1 MMQRPRTVR
10 PFPVVCA
17 FVIALLAAGGRNL
30 AAQELK
36 LYSEILPD
44 GAASVGPD
52 WAELLFPPL
61 ALSNTGC
68 ARVNSFPPAQ
78 EPMRVYYW
86 GAQTRFIDAFTAPT
100 DHFTTLGVRFELPAR
115 VPITDARLDSAL
127 ALADL
132 DVLEFSGEP
141 PMVMKSTRP
150 KHASARREGGSV
162 RIRIEGKEA
171 VDALLRPRGDSI
183 DIRACR
189 RDDTT
194 YVFPWRT
201 RIVGGAAGPPKAPTK
216 ADSVAAF
223 AAAVDA
229 ILADD
234 SSAAHARLRE
244 SPVTERRDSSPD
256 ILVQFGRMEAGEWA
270 APSIARMRRWHWRAL
285 RWTVDSIGAPR
296 ESGGQSASKVFT
308 AFPNKIALT
317 FSIMGDTANVT
328 EMRLFATCMPELHV
342 ARPVW
347 WMTHVLAAAPSG
359 WRQIRTKSGMAR
371 TGCN

>member
-1 MMQRPRTVR
+1 MS
-10 PFPVVCA
+10 
-17 FVIALLAAGGRNL
+17 I
-30 AAQELK
+30 
-36 LYSEILPD
+36 
-44 GAASVGPD
+44 
-52 WAELLFPPL
+52 
-61 ALSNTGC
+61 TGEHR
-68 ARVNSFPPAQ
+68 RVSS
-78 EPMRVYYW
+78 
-86 GAQTRFIDAFTAPT
+86 TRSLQPT

-141 PMVMKSTRP
+141 PMVKKRTRP
-150 KHASARREGGSV
+150 KHASVRREGRSV

-171 VDALLRPRGDSI
+171 VEALLRPRGDSI
-183 DIRACR
+183 DISSCR

-234 SSAAHARLRE
+234 SSAAHAQLQE
-244 SPVTERRDSSPD
+244 SRVLGRRDSSPD
-256 ILVQFGRMEAGEWA
+256 IRVRFGRMEAAEWA

-285 RWTVDSIGAPR
+285 RWTVDSTNGVR

-308 AFPNKIALT
+308 AFPNLIGLT
-317 FSIMGDTANVT
+317 FSIMGDTAHVT

-371 TGCN
+371 TSCN

>member
-1 MMQRPRTVR
+1 MPATDLMIQRPRPVR

-17 FVIALLAAGGRNL
+17 FVIALLATGGRSV

-52 WAELLFPPL
+52 WAELVFPPL

-68 ARVNSFPPAQ
+68 ARAYASLPTQ

-100 DHFTTLGVRFELPAR
+100 DHFTTLDVRFELPAR

-127 ALADL
+127 AAADL

-141 PMVMKSTRP
+141 PMVRHRVKPER
-150 KHASARREGGSV
+150 AWARREGRSV

-171 VDALLRPRGDSI
+171 VAALLRPRGDSI
-183 DIRACR
+183 DINACR

-194 YVFPWRT
+194 HVFPWRT
-201 RIVGGAAGPPKAPTK
+201 RIVGGAAGPPKAPIK

-223 AAAVDA
+223 TAAVDA

-234 SSAAHARLRE
+234 STAAHTQLEKSIAPGR
-244 SPVTERRDSSPD
+244 PDSSPD
-256 ILVQFGRMEAGEWA
+256 IRVGFGRMEAGEWA

-285 RWTVDSIGAPR
+285 RW
-296 ESGGQSASKVFT
+296 SGPPASKVFT
-308 AFPNKIALT
+308 AFPKQIYLT
-317 FSIMGDTANVT
+317 FSIMGDTAHVS
-328 EMRLFATCMPELHV
+328 EVRILATCIPGPYL

-359 WRQIRTKSGMAR
+359 WRQIRTESGMAR

>member
-17 FVIALLAAGGRNL
+17 FVIALLATGGRNL

-44 GAASVGPD
+44 GAASVGQD
-52 WAELLFPPL
+52 WAELVFPPL

-68 ARVNSFPPAQ
+68 ARIDATPPTQ
-78 EPMRVYYW
+78 EPMRTYYW
-86 GAQTRFIDAFTAPT
+86 EAQTRFIDAFTAPT
-100 DHFTTLGVRFELPAR
+100 DHFTSLSVRFELPAR

-132 DVLEFSGEP
+132 EVLEFSGHP
-141 PMVMKSTRP
+141 PMVVKGTRP
-150 KHASARREGGSV
+150 KLAFARREGRSV

-171 VDALLRPRGDSI
+171 VEALLRPRGDSI
-183 DIRACR
+183 DIKSCR
-189 RDDTT
+189 RSDTT

-201 RIVGGAAGPPKAPTK
+201 RIVGGAAGPPKAPAK

-229 ILADD
+229 ILSDD
-234 SSAAHARLRE
+234 SSAAHAQLKE
-244 SPVTERRDSSPD
+244 SIAPARPESSPD
-256 ILVQFGRMEAGEWA
+256 IHVQFGRMEAGEWA

-285 RWTVDSIGAPR
+285 RWTVDSIGSPT
-296 ESGGQSASKVFT
+296 ESGGPSASKVFT
-308 AFPNKIALT
+308 AFPNKIVLT
-317 FSIMGDTANVT
+317 FTIMGDTAHVT
-328 EMRLFATCMPELHV
+328 EVRVLPTCMPELHV
-342 ARPVW
+342 APVW
-347 WMTHVLAAAPSG
+347 WMAHVLAATPSG
-359 WRQIRTKSGMAR
+359 WRQIRTEIRMAR
-371 TGCN
+371 SRCN